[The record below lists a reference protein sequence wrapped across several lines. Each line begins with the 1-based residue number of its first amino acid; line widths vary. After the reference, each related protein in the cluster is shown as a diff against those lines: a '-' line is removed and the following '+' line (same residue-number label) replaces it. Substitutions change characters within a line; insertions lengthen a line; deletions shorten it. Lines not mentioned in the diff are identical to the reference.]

1 MNRQELRE
9 TLTASLCDNDKADE
23 IILLLECGDEKTAVA
38 LLEQHRKKMLD
49 EVHSC
54 ERGIECL
61 DYLIYKLKE
70 IDLSN

>member
-1 MNRQELRE
+1 MNNRELKE
-9 TLTASLCDNDKADE
+9 ILTASLCDNDKTDE
-23 IILLLECGDEKTAVA
+23 LISLLENGDEKTAVA

-54 ERGIECL
+54 ERVIECL

-70 IDLSN
+70 R

>member
-1 MNRQELRE
+1 MNNRELKE
-9 TLTASLCDNDKADE
+9 ILTASLVDNDKTDE
-23 IILLLECGDEKTAVA
+23 FISLLENGGEKAAVA

-70 IDLSN
+70 R